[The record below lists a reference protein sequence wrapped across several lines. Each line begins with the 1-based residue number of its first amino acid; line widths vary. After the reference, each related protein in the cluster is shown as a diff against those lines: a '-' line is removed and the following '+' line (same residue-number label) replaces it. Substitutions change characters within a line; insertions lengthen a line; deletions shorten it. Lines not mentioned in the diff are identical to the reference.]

1 MIETT
6 AHPVLRAS
14 RREVPSRFAGATA
27 LRVFYSLVLFEDVA
41 HLYVHRDLF
50 RDTGAWPQFPIGSVC
65 LVWLAALGLLTFG
78 VRTGAAALVN
88 WLCCVVMLGIAAPNE
103 GFQQAACDSVIIGV
117 AFLLIILPRLSPAT
131 GRWMLA
137 AYLIAIY
144 LDSGVH
150 KLLSPM
156 WSGGFGV
163 AAPMSFPSLVWVPMN
178 WMSWLPSWIWH
189 GMGYGVVAFE
199 LLFGVLYAWHRT
211 RVPALIVGILMHAGI
226 AIVYPIPVFGW
237 IMVSICAGLLP
248 ERWYRPME
256 RFVHTGVQDPVF
268 LSPQMITGIA
278 MGYALSV
285 AAVYTPAYLP
295 AKAAHKAGWLIAGV
309 ASHEVFAEYPF
320 SHYNYQVRLVGN
332 DGMIT
337 PYSRGNLLD
346 RGVRDRVWELWWKRS
361 DAPNVAIQDASVH
374 LLAWARF
381 YCGDP
386 VRIEGRRQQAVT
398 RAIDAGLFH
407 KNNAIPWSQIGNIQS
422 GRVRWQ
428 IPPSSGKENV
438 GDYMQRILP

>member
-1 MIETT
+1 M
-6 AHPVLRAS
+6 
-14 RREVPSRFAGATA
+14 GATA

-65 LVWLAALGLLTFG
+65 LVCLAALGLLAFG
-78 VRTGAAALVN
+78 LRTRAAALVN
-88 WLCCVVMLGIAAPNE
+88 WLCCVVMLGVAAPNE
-103 GFQQAACDSVIIGV
+103 GFQQAAADSVIIGV
-117 AFLLIILPRLSPAT
+117 AFLLIILPRLSPAA
-131 GRWMLA
+131 GRWILA

-163 AAPMSFPSLVWVPMN
+163 AAPMSFPSLVWVPMS

-199 LLFGVLYAWHRT
+199 LLFGLLYAWHRT
-211 RVPALIVGILMHAGI
+211 RAPSLIVGILMHAGI

-237 IMVSICAGLLP
+237 IMVSIYAGLLP

-256 RFVHTGVQDPVF
+256 RFVHTSAQDPVF
-268 LSPQMITGIA
+268 LSPRMITGIA
-278 MGYALSV
+278 MAYALSV
-285 AAVYTPAYLP
+285 ATVYAPAYLP
-295 AKAAHKAGWLIAGV
+295 IKAVHKAAWLVAGV

-332 DGMIT
+332 DGMTT

-346 RGVRDRVWELWWKRS
+346 WDVRDRVWELWWKRTE
-361 DAPNVAIQDASVH
+361 APNVAIQDANAH
-374 LLAWARF
+374 LLAWAQF

-386 VRIEGRRQQAVT
+386 ARIEGRPQEAVT
-398 RAIDAGLFH
+398 RAIDADLFH
-407 KNNAIPWSQIGNIQS
+407 KNNAIPWSQIGSIQA

-428 IPPSSGKENV
+428 MPPSNGQEKV